1 MDAHRHHLSQHL
13 NTPTVMV
20 SHCWASPFQD
30 VVQIMGRYDENTN
43 KSNFFFFD
51 VFSMNQHDLSDLSGP
66 DRKDQ
71 PGQDMYDVM
80 LEALTNSIRTPRRV
94 LLALTPHH
102 EPQLLSR
109 SWCLGCSCGIFWG
122 FNVMFGAFSTCRL
135 ACGHNCAGFGLS
147 RFPLVPHPAGASTK
161 YIWHRS

>member
-1 MDAHRHHLSQHL
+1 
-13 NTPTVMV
+13 MV

-30 VVQIMGRYDENTN
+30 VVKIMRRYDENTN

-66 DRKDQ
+66 DSRDRS
-71 PGQDMYDVM
+71 GQDMYDVM

-109 SWCLGCSCGIFWG
+109 SWCLGCSSCLILG
-122 FNVMFGAFSTCRL
+122 FHASFDVFFECLLQVMVRRL
-135 ACGHNCAGFGLS
+135 EGLLAI
-147 RFPLVPHPAGASTK
+147 LVD
-161 YIWHRS
+161 HRSG

>member
-30 VVQIMGRYDENTN
+30 VVKIMGRYDENTN

-71 PGQDMYDVM
+71 PGQDLYDVM

-109 SWCLGCSCGIFWG
+109 SWCLGCRSCVIWG
-122 FNVMFGAFSTCRL
+122 STCVQT
-135 ACGHNCAGFGLS
+135 CVGL
-147 RFPLVPHPAGASTK
+147 L
-161 YIWHRS
+161 